1 MENSDYQQ
9 DMDQTEQQNQAQKFQ
24 SAMMLR
30 YRPAAGRADRLSAHI
45 PGNFTSMGAGGDHT
59 IGHGGS
65 N

>member
-1 MENSDYQQ
+1 MDSETDHQQ
-9 DMDQTEQQNQAQKFQ
+9 EEADAMKFQ

-30 YRPAAGRADRLSAHI
+30 YRPQAGRADRHSGNI

-59 IGHGGS
+59 IGHGGG